1 MRPSDKSPNN
11 MYPPQGDQS
20 TAALAQLYLDALVD
34 NELAA
39 DERAHALARL
49 ESDAAFKTD
58 ACDLRLLKERV
69 KSAYAEPPV
78 APIRAGRSLHDHGA
92 ASRTDHRLQAMAAM
106 LLLGVGLAAGWI
118 MRDFATAAP
127 VFDRIAGWPEGYQP
141 IALTQSIDQNKIIL
155 HLDSGDTGRLG
166 KVLDLA
172 DEVLARQPA
181 ARIEIIVNSYGLD
194 LLRAD
199 VTPLASRIESMARR
213 HANLSFVACGQTVAR
228 LKREGVTVALVPEAQ
243 TASSAINQITT
254 RMGQGWVYVK
264 V

>member
-1 MRPSDKSPNN
+1 MSPNN
-11 MYPPQGDQS
+11 INPPQGDES
-20 TAALAQLYLDALVD
+20 SAALAQLYLDALVD
-34 NELAA
+34 GELAA
-39 DERAHALARL
+39 DERVLALARL
-49 ESDAAFKTD
+49 ESDAAFKAD

-69 KSAYAEPPV
+69 KSAYAEPPAV
-78 APIRAGRSLHDHGA
+78 PVNSRRSLRDHA
-92 ASRTDHRLQAMAAM
+92 MASRTNHRLQALAAV
-106 LLLGVGLAAGWI
+106 LLLAVGLGTGWS
-118 MRDFATAAP
+118 MRDFATTAP

-141 IALTQSIDQNKIIL
+141 IALTQAIDQNKIIL

-172 DEVLARQPA
+172 DQVLARQPA
-181 ARIEIIVNSYGLD
+181 ARIEIIVNSYGLN

-254 RMGQGWVYVK
+254 RMGHGWVYVK

>member
-1 MRPSDKSPNN
+1 MKPNN
-11 MYPPQGDQS
+11 IDPPQGNES
-20 TAALAQLYLDALVD
+20 SAALAQLYLDALVD
-34 NELAA
+34 GELAA
-39 DERAHALARL
+39 DERVLALARL
-49 ESDAAFKTD
+49 ESDAAFKAD

-69 KSAYAEPPV
+69 KSAYAEPPAV
-78 APIRAGRSLHDHGA
+78 PVNSRRSLRDHAA
-92 ASRTDHRLQAMAAM
+92 ASRTNHRLQALAAA
-106 LLLGVGLAAGWI
+106 LLLAVGLGTGWS
-118 MRDFATAAP
+118 MRDFATTAP

-141 IALTQSIDQNKIIL
+141 IALTQAIDQNKIIL

-172 DEVLARQPA
+172 DQVLARQPA
-181 ARIEIIVNSYGLD
+181 ARIEIIVNSYGLN

-254 RMGQGWVYVK
+254 RMGHGWVYVK